1 MTKRIV
7 TLCSIV
13 IAFSL
18 CFAVFSVGFKVEKTD
33 VTTANI
39 HSFCAEKSETT
50 TSGAISSIVGG
61 VMNGIESYAPSGS
74 ADDTLDKLESASDKV
89 DGAIDKIESASDKVD
104 GVIGGLGD
112 TLGGIGSGSS
122 GNIGDVIGDIGSGS
136 SGNIGDVI
144 GDIGSGSSGG
154 LGDAVGG
161 IGDALGGVGDAL
173 GGVGSGM
180 GDSLGDVLGGLGG
193 NGSGTVVTTTAP
205 VLTTSADIGLIIPVP
220 AATQITTEAETES
233 ETEAQTASTDD
244 ESKATGE
251 TVDYAATVNPY
262 TKPTATFVA
271 GDEDESI
278 KWLQWIFVYT
288 GYGLGDD
295 GITGVLDE
303 DTVAVVKKLQKEN
316 KMTVD
321 GNITED
327 VIKAAEELYYK
338 VILGGDV
345 SAIEVLSQATT
356 GVNGSE
362 GTVAVDNANGV
373 PVILLVV
380 ILVII
385 WGLAIGGIVFLFILK
400 KKKSALQNAEQAK
413 SEEKKDASQTEA
425 KESLSS
431 IADLFEEAE
440 KNKK

>member
-1 MTKRIV
+1 MNKKIV

-33 VTTANI
+33 VTAANMNT
-39 HSFCAEKSETT
+39 FCAEKSETT
-50 TSGAISSIVGG
+50 TGGAISGVIGG
-61 VMNGIESYAPSGS
+61 VMNGLESYAPSGS

-136 SGNIGDVI
+136 SGNIGDVV
-144 GDIGSGSSGG
+144 GGIGSGSSGG
-154 LGDAVGG
+154 LGDAISG

-180 GDSLGDVLGGLGG
+180 GDSLGNIFGGLGG
-193 NGSGTVVTTTAP
+193 NGSGTVATTTAP

-220 AATQITTEAETES
+220 AATQITTEAETET
-233 ETEAQTASTDD
+233 ETQTSSTND
-244 ESKATGE
+244 ESKTTGE
-251 TVDYAATVNPY
+251 TVDYAATSNPY
-262 TKPTATFVA
+262 TKPTSTFVA
-271 GDEDESI
+271 GDEDETI

-288 GYGLGDD
+288 GYGLEND

-316 KMTVD
+316 KLTVD

-327 VIKAAEELYYK
+327 VIKAAEVLYYQ
-338 VILGGDV
+338 VILGGDA
-345 SAIEVLSQATT
+345 SAIEIPSQSTT
-356 GVNGSE
+356 GAKDANESVDTATDDAGVS
-362 GTVAVDNANGV
+362 AV
-373 PVILLVV
+373 LLIVV
-380 ILVII
+380 LVII
-385 WGLAIGGIVFLFILK
+385 WVLAIGGIVLLFVLK
-400 KKKSALQNAEQAK
+400 KKKTASQKEEQTK
-413 SEEKKDASQTEA
+413 PEEKNDASQTEA

-440 KNKK
+440 KNQK